1 MNEGLLANWV
11 QLVTA
16 CTINAKAKA
25 SQQTEAQ
32 WGRPTVAVPPPYPLD
47 LLLCQTA
54 STCLKAFYYEW
65 VDFPLN
71 KAYAYASLFFTQLD
85 QGAPSCGWLQQL
97 I

>member
-16 CTINAKAKA
+16 CTGAKARV

-65 VDFPLN
+65 ADFPLN
-71 KAYAYASLFFTQLD
+71 KAYMSMLLCSLLSLIKEPLHEAS
-85 QGAPSCGWLQQL
+85 SNS
-97 I
+97 